1 MISSRLAVALMIVA
15 LPAHAVAAAQA
26 PQTPPPPQQNG
37 ARSNLNEI
45 VCEKIET
52 IGSRLGSKRVC
63 LTRAQWAER
72 RRDDRATTEKA
83 QIARPLEGN

>member
-15 LPAHAVAAAQA
+15 LPAHALAAAQA
-26 PQTPPPPQQNG
+26 PQTPPPQQNG
-37 ARSNLNEI
+37 ARSNHNEV